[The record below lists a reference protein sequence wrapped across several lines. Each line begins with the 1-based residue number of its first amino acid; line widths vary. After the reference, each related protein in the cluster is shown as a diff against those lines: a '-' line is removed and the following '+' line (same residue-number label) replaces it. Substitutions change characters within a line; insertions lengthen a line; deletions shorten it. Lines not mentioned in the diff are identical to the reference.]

1 MSITNYVKSV
11 MIITLFWVFGFVR
24 TPILA
29 QTYPVTFY
37 VPLPEGEIRNTLYAI
52 NSATGNSITSVI
64 SLVTI
69 EGNAVIVYDQWEDGY
84 EADINNPVQST
95 TLVFGDGNPANG
107 DLATPPSGLSCF
119 PLCPA
124 GDGPLPVGLILTF
137 KNTMNA
143 VPTRGNTPILFDGKD
158 RISSNRSLS
167 ISRAAWSPTPG
178 TVLAGAVEVVDT
190 SAYGLSFVAP
200 VGQNTANQYSMFER
214 TDFYIMAAQ
223 NGTQVTIDV
232 NGPAMAGG
240 ISTVTL
246 NQGQG
251 YCATQVLEG
260 ATIVATKPIQAH
272 LITGDVGASYESR
285 WFTLYPLDFA
295 DKVYYNPV
303 ASASNDDPTAVFLYN
318 PNAAVISVNYNTT
331 TGSGSFNIPAMQ
343 SYRFNVPVNSGVK
356 FS

>member
-37 VPLPEGEIRNTLYAI
+37 VPLPEEIRNTLYAI

-124 GDGPLPVGLILTF
+124 EMDHCL
-137 KNTMNA
+137 
-143 VPTRGNTPILFDGKD
+143 
-158 RISSNRSLS
+158 
-167 ISRAAWSPTPG
+167 
-178 TVLAGAVEVVDT
+178 
-190 SAYGLSFVAP
+190 
-200 VGQNTANQYSMFER
+200 
-214 TDFYIMAAQ
+214 
-223 NGTQVTIDV
+223 
-232 NGPAMAGG
+232 
-240 ISTVTL
+240 
-246 NQGQG
+246 
-251 YCATQVLEG
+251 
-260 ATIVATKPIQAH
+260 
-272 LITGDVGASYESR
+272 
-285 WFTLYPLDFA
+285 LD
-295 DKVYYNPV
+295 
-303 ASASNDDPTAVFLYN
+303 
-318 PNAAVISVNYNTT
+318 
-331 TGSGSFNIPAMQ
+331 
-343 SYRFNVPVNSGVK
+343 
-356 FS
+356 